1 VAVTGTTSFTYTGT
15 GQGPNTSTVTGSGGA
30 VTYSYV
36 GTGST
41 TYGPSSTQPTAAGSY
56 SVTAMVAADPN
67 YNGASSSATAFTIG
81 KATPSVTV
89 TVGSY
94 TYSGSSQGPN
104 AVTFSPAGDT
114 GTVTWSYV
122 GTGSTTYGPSATP
135 PTGAGSYTATALVTT
150 DSNNNAASSSATSFT
165 IGKVNTTTSVS
176 TSGSPVLPTAN
187 VTFTATVGAGGPVP
201 TGTVQFQSNGNN
213 LGSPVAVNG
222 SGQASITVLGSAVGH
237 GYDVI
242 TAVYVN
248 ADGNFNGSN
257 GTLSPNQIVDAPP
270 KKATHFMGTII
281 NTNIVITASA
291 LAALDY
297 DADGDALTIT
307 SVSSTSTNNGSIT
320 LSGGTITYAPP
331 ANYAGLDQFTYTVS
345 DGYPGGTVTNT
356 IVVTIS
362 VLTANFYTITP
373 VNRAVHLLGY
383 GRPNYVYLVQKT
395 TDYSTWNTI
404 GQTNALANGLV
415 LFTDTNAIEPSASYR
430 LAKP

>member
-1 VAVTGTTSFTYTGT
+1 
-15 GQGPNTSTVTGSGGA
+15 
-30 VTYSYV
+30 
-36 GTGST
+36 
-41 TYGPSSTQPTAAGSY
+41 
-56 SVTAMVAADPN
+56 
-67 YNGASSSATAFTIG
+67 
-81 KATPSVTV
+81 
-89 TVGSY
+89 
-94 TYSGSSQGPN
+94 
-104 AVTFSPAGDT
+104 
-114 GTVTWSYV
+114 
-122 GTGSTTYGPSATP
+122 
-135 PTGAGSYTATALVTT
+135 
-150 DSNNNAASSSATSFT
+150 
-165 IGKVNTTTSVS
+165 
-176 TSGSPVLPTAN
+176 VLPTAN
-187 VTFTATVGAGGPVP
+187 VTFTATVSAGGPVP

-242 TAVYVN
+242 TAIYVN

-270 KKATHFMGTII
+270 KKNTHVLGTTINSNLVIAAT
-281 NTNIVITASA
+281 A

-331 ANYAGLDQFTYTVS
+331 ANYAGWDMFTYTVS

-356 IVVTIS
+356 VLVSIS
-362 VLTANFYTITP
+362 VLTANFYTIAPTNGHT
-373 VNRAVHLLGY
+373 VNLVGY
-383 GRPNYVYLVQKT
+383 GRPGYLYLVQKT
-395 TDYSTWNTI
+395 TNYVIWNTI

-415 LFTDTNAIEPSASYR
+415 LFSDTNAIEPSASYR